1 MFKRSVVASAT
12 DLTNPTLSS
21 SAAPQAPAPSST
33 FTRAGRNSI
42 PDPTD
47 LGLSSGVPETPPS
60 IFMGGTVMGL
70 GFRNLALSSTQP
82 TSTWFKRP
90 NFRPFVS
97 VGSSFTDRRKDPDR
111 TPASTLDFLI
121 GLKLAEEEENVVFAF
136 DRMSLAREVSIVSVS
151 FLTFAFET
159 LGRLGVAAGVG
170 AVAEGVASRGCWCAM
185 QATSGNRRNP
195 TL

>member
-1 MFKRSVVASAT
+1 MNSV
-12 DLTNPTLSS
+12 
-21 SAAPQAPAPSST
+21 
-33 FTRAGRNSI
+33 

-60 IFMGGTVMGL
+60 IFMGGTVIGL

-90 NFRPFVS
+90 SFRPFVS

-121 GLKLAEEEENVVFAF
+121 GLKLAEEEEYVVFAF

-170 AVAEGVASRGCWCAM
+170 AVAEGVASRGDAKAANDCAINALLLLAGM
-185 QATSGNRRNP
+185 PCCLHKVCNSF
-195 TL
+195 LLSS